1 MALQYNCS
9 QQGGSSKDLIP
20 RISVQSSSRGETEI
34 ALNFFSVWLFF
45 LQQEKMTI
53 ERDVQ
58 LLYNIKSS
66 AGKAG
71 TSDCI
76 VRTLRPFNLRN
87 PKN

>member
-1 MALQYNCS
+1 
-9 QQGGSSKDLIP
+9 
-20 RISVQSSSRGETEI
+20 
-34 ALNFFSVWLFF
+34 
-45 LQQEKMTI
+45 MTI